1 MITPSQPAVAR
12 VLVVTRSTTTTSA
25 IAGWLADE
33 ATIVASCD
41 DVECLKTEER
51 PDVLVLDRA
60 LMTAPDALLRRIRR
74 RWPTVT
80 IVVLGEMDDREAG
93 RLLDAGADEAVAFTS
108 PLLVQRLHALTR
120 RARTLNAG
128 TRIAMGD
135 IVFDRES
142 RRVWCAGR
150 EVELTRT
157 EEAVLDCLFWYSPRA
172 VGITTLTDF
181 VWGADATPEKRSM
194 VRVYM
199 GYLRTKL
206 KASRRVVIR
215 TVRGVGYAFAL
226 KT

>member
-1 MITPSQPAVAR
+1 MITPSQPSVAR
-12 VLVVTRSTTTTSA
+12 VLVVTRSAAITSD
-25 IAGWLADE
+25 ITRWLADD
-33 ATIVASCD
+33 ATIVVSCED
-41 DVECLKTEER
+41 LECLKTEER

-60 LMTAPDALLRRIRR
+60 VMTEPDALLRRIRR
-74 RWPTVT
+74 RWLTVT
-80 IVVLGEMDDREAG
+80 IVVVSAADDQDVG
-93 RLLDAGADEAVAFTS
+93 RMLDAGADDAVILASTQ
-108 PLLVQRLHALTR
+108 LVPRLHALTR

-215 TVRGVGYAFAL
+215 TVRGVGYAFAFR
-226 KT
+226 T